1 MAIDAASIGALVGR
15 FSNKLVHK
23 QALMSFD
30 ALDQGQIKKV
40 DKPTAR
46 GTVNIK
52 AGGLSSTGL
61 IADDGTLPSGA
72 SLDITQLTYDPAWI
86 FGRLR
91 IPRGGA
97 VISNSPEDGVD
108 VVMEQMESVGR
119 DLGRHL
125 GRVFYKSKL
134 EDIATASSNTSTDAN
149 GVFASVD
156 ASGYRIG
163 MTVEQRTSAG
173 ALIQTF
179 TIDDI
184 TLNADGTNGAS
195 ITTSADFS
203 ATALANTNDLWVKG
217 SHDGSAAR
225 FVSFDDAA
233 DSSSS
238 LYGQAATALEWK
250 GNEDSATTTLTAEKL
265 HDLLVNVNRRGDKRP
280 TCLIMNPLNEAR
292 LYETMDGDIRYVG
305 NKVDQYGLDMTFK
318 GLKVCVDRNAPDT
331 AIYVHNKDAAQIHQF
346 REFGPDF
353 DGGRKP
359 GMSRGAVIVSDTT
372 FSYDVQL
379 FGGFQGR
386 FTERRCLGK
395 MGALTA

>member
-30 ALDQGQIKKV
+30 ALEAGEVQKD
-40 DKPTAR
+40 DKPTQR

-72 SLDITQLTYDPAWI
+72 SLDITQLTYDPCWI

-97 VISNSPEDGVD
+97 VISNNPEDGVD

-134 EDIATASSNTSTDAN
+134 EDIATASSNTSTSAT
-149 GVFASVD
+149 GVFSSID

-163 MTVEQRTSAG
+163 MTVEQRDSSG
-173 ALIQTF
+173 DLVQTF

-184 TLNADGTNGAS
+184 TLDADGTNGAS

-203 ATALANTNDLWVKG
+203 ATALADGDDLYVKG
-217 SHDGSAAR
+217 SYANT
-225 FVSFDDAA
+225 FVSLDDAA
-233 DSSSS
+233 DSSTTV
-238 LYGQAATALEWK
+238 YGQAATALEWK
-250 GNEDSATTTLTAEKL
+250 GNEDSTTTTLTAEKL
-265 HDLLVNVNRRGDKRP
+265 HDLIVNVNRRGDEKP
-280 TCLIMNPLNEAR
+280 SCLIMNPLNEAR
-292 LYETMDGDIRYVG
+292 LYETMDDEIRYVG
-305 NKVDQYGLDMTFK
+305 NKMDQYGLQMTFK
-318 GLKVCVDRNAPDT
+318 GLKVCVDRNVPDT
-331 AIYVHNKDAAQIHQF
+331 HIFVHNKRAARLHQF

-353 DGGRKP
+353 DGGKKP

-386 FTERRCLGK
+386 FLERRCLGK
-395 MGALTA
+395 LSALTA